1 MGGEAV
7 TNYEDANRGRFQ
19 NESYAKQ
26 LISFDGMLFEGKSG
40 ITNVTPTDID
50 GLVHLSKENCIIFF
64 ELKHSGGMPGGQR
77 EALEKLNDAV
87 MAGKTNT
94 ILFLATHNTPKDQT
108 VIAKYALVQG
118 CYWGGKWRKFAE
130 PTTLYEAMDRYIQ
143 WLRKGLN
150 RKKGKQG

>member
-1 MGGEAV
+1 M
-7 TNYEDANRGRFQ
+7 TSYDDSTRGRFQ

-50 GLVHLSKENCIIFF
+50 GLVHLKKENCIIFF
-64 ELKHSGGMPGGQR
+64 ELKHSGGMPGGQK
-77 EALEKLNDAV
+77 EALETLNDAV

-108 VIAKYALVQG
+108 IIAKDALVQG
-118 CYWGGKWRKFAE
+118 CYWGGKWREVTSPIA
-130 PTTLYEAMDRYIQ
+130 LYDAMDRYIQ
-143 WLRKGLN
+143 WLRK
-150 RKKGKQG
+150 RISQKKQEIKR